1 MFHITLH
8 PLDSEER
15 ATEKSPSAIIW
26 RNPRRYSFTC
36 FMAPSHFSSENCGA
50 FTTNCSWAQ
59 TQSCL
64 HWSLCK
70 TSEPPGSCPTRCL
83 LEFPKCAGN
92 SRCPVQVSTRS
103 SPVWSWWNWCSLQS
117 ARGEHLALQLS
128 CYSAWTWH
136 CRNGAPTLSLHLHS
150 SRKVL
155 PAIRQTWRDDFPAN
169 LKAKRRRAPRW

>member
-36 FMAPSHFSSENCGA
+36 LMAPSHFSSENWGA

-70 TSEPPGSCPTRCL
+70 TSEPPGSCPIRCL

-103 SPVWSWWNWCSLQS
+103 SPVWSWWNWCSLQF
-117 ARGEHLALQLS
+117 ARGEHLALPLS

-136 CRNGAPTLSLHLHS
+136 CRKSAPTLIASSFFKKSS
-150 SRKVL
+150 SRH
-155 PAIRQTWRDDFPAN
+155 QTN
-169 LKAKRRRAPRW
+169 LKGWFSSQSQSQ